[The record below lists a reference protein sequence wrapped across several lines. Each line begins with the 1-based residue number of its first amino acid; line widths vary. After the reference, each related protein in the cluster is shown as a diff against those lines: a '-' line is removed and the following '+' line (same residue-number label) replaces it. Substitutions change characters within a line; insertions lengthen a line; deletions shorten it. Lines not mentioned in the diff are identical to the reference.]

1 MKKVAIAILLVVA
14 ACVAPRSYAQENVA
28 AGGLAS
34 ASYYMGDFNPSTP
47 LYMPSIYV
55 GGLVN
60 YIMSDYYSLR
70 INMGG
75 GELRGDPFTYKGNL
89 MSNSPGQMPISFRRF
104 FFDVDARIEVGF
116 LPYDPFGYNPKKFA
130 YTPYFSLGAGLGYSG
145 GNPYFQLPVSVGFK
159 YRLHDR
165 ITLGVEWCFRKTF
178 DDNLDGWVSIRTS
191 EGGTANNNDWISYAG
206 IYITYQLADKIL
218 CQSLR

>member
-1 MKKVAIAILLVVA
+1 VCA
-14 ACVAPRSYAQENVA
+14 APRLCAQENIA

-34 ASYYMGDFNPSTP
+34 ASYYMGDFNPSGP
-47 LYMPSIYV
+47 FYMPSLYV
-55 GGLVN
+55 SGLIN
-60 YIMSDYYSLR
+60 YSISDYYALR

-75 GELRGDPFTYKGNL
+75 GELRGDPFTYNGRL

-116 LPYDPFGYNPKKFA
+116 LPYDPFGNNPKKFA

-145 GNPYFQLPVSVGFK
+145 GNPYLQLPISAGFK
-159 YRLHDR
+159 YRLYDR

-178 DDNLDGWVSIRTS
+178 DDNLDGWVNIRTLD
-191 EGGTANNNDWISYAG
+191 GGTANNNDWISYAG